1 MTQDLDRDRLKDL
14 LERLGAETDADVLAA
29 ARAIDSMVRDSGHSW
44 DELLAAAGEPATG
57 EEGAATE
64 EGVEAAAEE
73 EGKAAEEEEGEA
85 AEEEEAAPAATADG
99 GGDAE
104 VLRLIDSLLAMD
116 SISEDLRDELTG
128 YKEDIAEGIFE
139 ASDRRYV
146 RALHARLKKRR

>member
-64 EGVEAAAEE
+64 EGVEAAA
-73 EGKAAEEEEGEA
+73 EEEGEA